1 MFNIQFLKKGRKY
14 INDSLLTGLI
24 SYWKLNEA
32 SGTRADSAGSNDLT
46 DNNTVPRVVGKQS
59 GAANFTAANSEYLSI
74 ASNDS
79 LNTGDSDFTYAG
91 WVNLRAKNLL
101 DFQIL
106 LSKRDGPSNQRQ
118 ITIDFDRVAD
128 RFRASISSD
137 GTTSTTVSANN
148 FGSPTIATWYFF
160 MVWYDAAADTINM
173 SINNGTAD
181 SAAHSGGAYTGT
193 GPFCLAAGNSTAN
206 TFLDGYL
213 DEVGFWKRLLTTE
226 EKTRLYNSGNG
237 ITYPFNSILDR
248 LVSYWAMEQTSG
260 NRTDSNL
267 ATTLVDNNSVTYGNG
282 IIRNGAQF
290 TLANSEYLSTVSNDT
305 ALFSFGD
312 TDYTIAAWVYLDS
325 KATSQLFASKYSSD
339 SVRDFILQ
347 YVTGSDFFR
356 FIVYDGGS
364 TIIGNVSSSAGVN
377 TGAWYFIVAYH
388 DATNNLV
395 GVSVNGGAPTTAAT
409 TGTAASTASLF
420 YVSGREGG
428 STFQYFDG
436 KVDEYGVWRRVLSA
450 AEIAYL
456 YNNGRGK
463 TYPLSNPMSQI

>member
-46 DNNTVPRVVGKQS
+46 DNNTVTRVLGKQS
-59 GAANFTAANSEYLSI
+59 GAAQFVLANSEYLSV
-74 ASNDS
+74 ASNSS
-79 LNTGDSDFTYAG
+79 LQVGDEPFCVCG
-91 WVNLRAKNLL
+91 WVYLTTNATTQSLFAKYNT
-101 DFQIL
+101 
-106 LSKRDGPSNQRQ
+106 SSNRQ
-118 ITIDFDRVAD
+118 FLVDYVTGTN
-128 RFRASISSD
+128 RFRLVVSQD
-137 GTTSTTVSANN
+137 GSATVTQVFANN
-148 FGSPTIATWYFF
+148 FGAPSTGTWYF
-160 MVWYDAAADTINM
+160 VCAWHDSVGDTVNIQV
-173 SINNGTAD
+173 NNGTAD
-181 SAAHSGGAYTGT
+181 SAAFAGGVFPTGNGDFTIGSNSGGGSY
-193 GPFCLAAGNSTAN
+193 LN
-206 TFLDGYL
+206 GYA

>member
-32 SGTRADSAGSNDLT
+32 SGTRADSAGDNDLT
-46 DNNTVPRVVGKQS
+46 DNNTVTRVLGKQS
-59 GAANFTAANSEYLSI
+59 GAAQFVSANSESLSI
-74 ASNDS
+74 SSNPS
-79 LNTGDSDFTYAG
+79 LQVGDIDFTLAC
-91 WVNLRAKNLL
+91 WVYLTTKT
-101 DFQIL
+101 
-106 LSKRDGPSNQRQ
+106 LSQSFPTKVDSGSNSREYWVEY
-118 ITIDFDRVAD
+118 DSASDRI
-128 RFRASISSD
+128 RFRVSSD
-137 GTTSTTVSANN
+137 GTSGNTTTVVANN
-148 FGSPTIATWYFF
+148 LGAPSTGTWYF
-160 MVWYDAAADTINM
+160 VVAWHDASSDTIN
-173 SINNGTAD
+173 IQVNNGTTD
-181 SAAHSGGAYTGT
+181 STAHSTGVYAGTADFRIGA
-193 GPFCLAAGNSTAN
+193 FGNTPSQ
-206 TFLDGYL
+206 FLNGYA

-388 DATNNLV
+388 DAANNLV

-409 TGTAASTASLF
+409 IGTAASTASLF